1 MRRVCATIFVAVLWS
16 LAGCNDQPTQSAQT
30 AQRRYVSL
38 SPAITDM
45 MVKSHVGDLLVGRS
59 AYCRDAVDLP
69 VAGDLENINAEMLVR
84 LHPTHIFVQ
93 RRNDDIDAGLLK
105 LADQHQWEII
115 AQPLKD
121 LEDVV
126 HFLHIFAALDGR
138 SMIKSQ
144 CQLWKDQIAAS
155 LVPQATPSGTRVMI
169 VSGGPAPLAW
179 GGQTYVG
186 EVLTAAGG
194 VNVLP
199 DSAWQAVSHEDIA
212 RLAPE
217 LLLVIGQ
224 EARPEDWPS
233 ACGEVV
239 PLRQKWLDMPGPH
252 VAEIRR
258 EFDQLLASRPAYTD

>member
-1 MRRVCATIFVAVLWS
+1 MWRVYATIFTVALWS
-16 LAGCNDQPTQSAQT
+16 LAGCNDQPAHSSHTGQH
-30 AQRRYVSL
+30 RYVSL
-38 SPAITDM
+38 SPAMTTM
-45 MVKSHVGDLLVGRS
+45 MIESQVGDLLVGRS
-59 AYCRDAVDLP
+59 AYCRDVVDLP
-69 VAGDLENINAEMLVR
+69 VAGDLENINAELLVR

-93 RRNDDIDAGLLK
+93 RRNDDVDAGLLK
-105 LADQHQWEII
+105 LAEQHQWKII

-126 HFLHIFAALDGR
+126 QFLHIFAAVDGR
-138 SMIKSQ
+138 SIIQSQ
-144 CQLWKDQIAAS
+144 CQLWEEQIAAS
-155 LVPQATPSGTRVMI
+155 LVPHATPSGTRVMI

-186 EVLTAAGG
+186 EVLAAAGG